1 MDQFHVT
8 DRSHRKQRY
17 YLNFLEYCD
26 PPDTKNRSVLTS
38 PLQTVVEMNCFELI
52 MHPIFQRL
60 IEIKWKFFGVRAW
73 LGIFLNVLLTVS
85 YTVLGITHPNDIK
98 KYYSPLNENFWR
110 LFVDALVVFLTL
122 NEIRKE
128 VKEFYQSRRENKK
141 FISWRKKEV
150 KRDLQYSHPRW
161 TQERAFIKQHV
172 REIKERKRFYF
183 QDRWNYF
190 DWLTYLM
197 LVVVIILHIVNVV
210 VQNDKYNDV
219 FIRILACSIIFVWI
233 RLLKFA
239 RPFPTQGPFV
249 VILDNI
255 LGDTFRWA
263 FVIAMFYIPYAVAFW
278 MLFGGNA
285 EHPVKG
291 YDNVYHLIYTVIRYP
306 LVDNYGFEGLEERAP
321 VMARVLSGSFLI
333 LSAIVLMNLYIA
345 LLSNT
350 FQRVYDNARATAA
363 MQRARLLQDLE
374 QDASDKTVK
383 RYREHIRNKCSPEGS
398 DYHVI
403 ISDEED
409 QNRKQ
414 KEKIALV
421 HTIVSDRL
429 GGKKFG
435 KVQKS
440 EFDTV
445 LEDIGHLKRSQT
457 EMQKSLDRLHLRLE
471 EIGSLNAVTYE
482 EITKVMQHGKEQM
495 SAIDSVNS
503 HVAKLHNNMEEKFG
517 RLTAGVDLKFN
528 TLETEA
534 NARGSALEGNL
545 NERFDKLETE
555 FKDASLRQDKLA
567 EEINERFSK
576 LERFGTVEQE
586 MIARIEKLEA
596 YMVHLEEERIKEKA
610 ERKSSPRT
618 RIKSS
623 LGGSPSASRG
633 GSAKEAAIFPRE
645 TPLEGI
651 KSSNEDRKEGQS
663 AEKQRKRT
671 ITLSSQA
678 ARDEFVTRL
687 RETLRKS
694 SEEEIEAEKSKQN
707 CSSETESQT
716 FLLPY
721 PFGDSKGL

>member
-60 IEIKWKFFGVRAW
+60 IEIKWQFFGVRAW
-73 LGIFLNVLLTVS
+73 LRIFLNVLLTVS
-85 YTVLGITHPNDIK
+85 YTLLGITHPNDIK
-98 KYYSPLNENFWR
+98 QYYSPLNQNFWR
-110 LFVDALVVFLTL
+110 IFVDALVVFLTL

-150 KRDLQYSHPRW
+150 KRDKQYSHPRW
-161 TQERAFIKQHV
+161 TQERTFIKQHV

-197 LVVVIILHIVNVV
+197 LIVVIILHIINVV
-210 VQNDKYNDV
+210 VQNDRYNGV

-291 YDNVYHLIYTVIRYP
+291 YDNVLHLMYTVIRYP

-321 VMARVLSGSFLI
+321 VMSRVLSGSFLI

-374 QDASDKTVK
+374 QDASGKTVK
-383 RYREHIRNKCSPEGS
+383 RYREHIRNKCSPEDS

-445 LEDIGHLKRSQT
+445 LEDIGHLKRSQK
-457 EMQKSLDRLHLRLE
+457 EMQKSLDSLHLRLE
-471 EIGSLNAVTYE
+471 EIGSLNAVIYE
-482 EITKVMQHGKEQM
+482 EVTKVMQHGKEQM
-495 SAIDSVNS
+495 SAIDGVND
-503 HVAKLHNNMEEKFG
+503 HVAMLCNNMEEKFQG
-517 RLTAGVDLKFN
+517 LSSEVDLKFK

-534 NARGSALEGNL
+534 NERGSALEGNL
-545 NERFDKLETE
+545 NKRFDKLETE
-555 FKDASLRQDKLA
+555 FKEASLRQDKLA
-567 EEINERFSK
+567 EEITEGFSK
-576 LERFGTVEQE
+576 LERLVELEQE
-586 MIARIEKLEA
+586 MTARIANIET
-596 YMVHLEEERIKEKA
+596 YIVHLEEERIKEKT
-610 ERKSSPRT
+610 ERKLSPRR

-623 LGGSPSASRG
+623 VGGSRSVSRG
-633 GSAKEAAIFPRE
+633 GWAKAAAFSSSE
-645 TPLEGI
+645 TPLGGT
-651 KSSNEDRKEGQS
+651 KSSDVTLDINEGQS
-663 AEKQRKRT
+663 TEKQRKRT
-671 ITLSSQA
+671 ITMSSQA
-678 ARDEFVTRL
+678 ARDEFIARL
-687 RETLRKS
+687 KETFRKS
-694 SEEEIEAEKSKQN
+694 DEEEIEAEKSKEN
-707 CSSETESQT
+707 
-716 FLLPY
+716 
-721 PFGDSKGL
+721 